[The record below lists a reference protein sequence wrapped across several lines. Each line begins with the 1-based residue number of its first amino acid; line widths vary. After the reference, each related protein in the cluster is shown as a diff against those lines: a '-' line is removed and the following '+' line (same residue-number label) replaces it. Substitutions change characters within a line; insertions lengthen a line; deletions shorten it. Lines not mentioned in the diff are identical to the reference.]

1 MSNPL
6 LDKYEEIYGEK
17 KEEEVVEEK
26 KLEIPADYGASK
38 YFAPTTGGMADD
50 IITMN
55 PNNGI
60 TLSPSYTSIAAQP
73 QGQLTFNAATNE
85 LCISNGVDDV
95 VIPTGKVE
103 NGKMIINGDYIS
115 ADKVINKNRTPTCF
129 AFDAPKTE
137 MEKHFLKVL
146 EDIANK
152 KAFISD
158 IRADV
163 DASFTGFGGQIRYT
177 IGVVGKYP

>member
-6 LDKYEEIYGEK
+6 LDKFEEIYGEK

-26 KLEIPADYGASK
+26 KPSIDEFRDSFLSGLR
-38 YFAPTTGGMADD
+38 GGMADD

-55 PNNGI
+55 PHNGI

-103 NGKMIINGDYIS
+103 NGRMIINGDYIS

-146 EDIANK
+146 EEVANGR
-152 KAFISD
+152 AVVSE
-158 IRADV
+158 IRADI
-163 DASFTGFGGQIRYT
+163 DPSFTGFGGQIKYT
-177 IGVVGKYP
+177 IGIVGRYP

>member
-1 MSNPL
+1 MTNPL
-6 LDKYEEIYGEK
+6 LDKFEEIYGEK
-17 KEEEVVEEK
+17 KEEVAEEK

-38 YFAPTTGGMADD
+38 YFTPITGSMADD

-55 PNNGI
+55 PHSGI

-85 LCISNGVDDV
+85 LCVSNGVDDV

-146 EDIANK
+146 EEVANGR
-152 KAFISD
+152 SVVSE
-158 IRADV
+158 IRADI
-163 DASFTGFGGQIRYT
+163 DTSFTGFGGQIRYT
-177 IGVVGKYP
+177 IEIVGRYP